1 MTEIGL
7 SASVAAQVER
17 LAALTESAGLDGVV
31 ASPQEIAIIRRTCGR
46 RFTIVTPG
54 IRGAGDA
61 KGDQSRTLSA
71 ADALATGAS
80 YLVVGRPII
89 AAADPRAAAEH
100 IAAECQ
106 GRAS

>member
-1 MTEIGL
+1 MEQL
-7 SASVAAQVER
+7 LVR
-17 LAALTESAGLDGVV
+17 
-31 ASPQEIAIIRRTCGR
+31 SPQEIAIIRRTCGR

-89 AAADPRAAAEH
+89 AAADPREAAEH